1 MDPLKGISIPQGKT
15 EQEIDKEVADFQREL
30 QDKRENELKQE
41 RMARDKKKKEQQ
53 KMTEHLA

>member
-1 MDPLKGISIPQGKT
+1 MKGITLPQGKT
-15 EQEIDKEVADFQREL
+15 EQEIEKEVADFQREL

>member
-1 MDPLKGISIPQGKT
+1 MELLAT
-15 EQEIDKEVADFQREL
+15 DFQREL

>member
-30 QDKRENELKQE
+30 QDKRENELDRKSTRLNSSHTTVS
-41 RMARDKKKKEQQ
+41 RMPSSA
-53 KMTEHLA
+53 